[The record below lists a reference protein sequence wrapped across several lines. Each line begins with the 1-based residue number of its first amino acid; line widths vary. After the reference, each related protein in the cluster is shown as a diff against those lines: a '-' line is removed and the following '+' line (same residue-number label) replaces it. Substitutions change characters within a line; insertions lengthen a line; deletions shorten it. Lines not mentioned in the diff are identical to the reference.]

1 METFLELLSRK
12 VINVKPLITHIFD
25 IDDATKAYDIVLGKT
40 KEMHIGIL
48 LKYSANA
55 EKLNT
60 LTQVNNNPLKVLNT
74 GFIGAGS
81 FAQSYLIPNA
91 KSWGAILDG
100 VVTSRGITS
109 KNVLDKFKFNF
120 CSSDSGDILR
130 KTEINTVFI
139 ATPHSSH
146 AGLVIKALEADKAVF
161 VEKPLAINQEQLNSV
176 IEAKLKNNRTLMVGF
191 NRRFAPVSVR
201 IKSEFKNIAEPL
213 VVNIRVNAGLIPKE
227 HWIQQPEIGG
237 GRIIGEMCH
246 FIDLMQYFTDSEPV
260 KVFAESVSTGNSK
273 IVPEDNIAIVV
284 KFSNG
289 SVGNLTYLA
298 NGDKALPKENIEV
311 FGAGIVGIIH
321 DFRSGS
327 IFRSNNLTKLKSS
340 GKGHRE
346 EVEAFLNNVRDG
358 KESPINFRSICL
370 TTITTFKILES
381 LYTGLPQK
389 IELNA

>member
-1 METFLELLSRK
+1 
-12 VINVKPLITHIFD
+12 
-25 IDDATKAYDIVLGKT
+25 
-40 KEMHIGIL
+40 
-48 LKYSANA
+48 
-55 EKLNT
+55 
-60 LTQVNNNPLKVLNT
+60 
-74 GFIGAGS
+74 
-81 FAQSYLIPNA
+81 
-91 KSWGAILDG
+91 
-100 VVTSRGITS
+100 
-109 KNVLDKFKFNF
+109 
-120 CSSDSGDILR
+120 
-130 KTEINTVFI
+130 
-139 ATPHSSH
+139 
-146 AGLVIKALEADKAVF
+146 
-161 VEKPLAINQEQLNSV
+161 
-176 IEAKLKNNRTLMVGF
+176 VGF